1 MDANLAG
8 FVALGALMVGLFAW
22 LRHDTQT
29 LRRDMDTLR
38 GEMRDE
44 MGTLRGEIRDDIG
57 TLRGEMRDDIGT
69 FRGEMRDDIGT
80 LRDGIGTLGRE
91 MNELRERVA
100 RIEGLL
106 EAVFMRRDLTPA
118 PEPPPPAG
126 PSGEPEAA

>member
-8 FVALGALMVGLFAW
+8 FVALGALIVGLFAW

-29 LRRDMDTLR
+29 LRRDMDS
-38 GEMRDE
+38 
-44 MGTLRGEIRDDIG
+44 LRGEIRNDIG
-57 TLRGEMRDDIGT
+57 TLRGEMRDDISA
-69 FRGEMRDDIGT
+69 
-80 LRDGIGTLGRE
+80 LRDVIGTLGRE

>member
-22 LRHDTQT
+22 LRHDIQ
-29 LRRDMDTLR
+29 TLR
-38 GEMRDE
+38 GETHDE
-44 MGTLRGEIRDDIG
+44 IG

-69 FRGEMRDDIGT
+69 FRGEMRGDIGTFRSEMHDDIGT

-126 PSGEPEAA
+126 PPGKPEAA